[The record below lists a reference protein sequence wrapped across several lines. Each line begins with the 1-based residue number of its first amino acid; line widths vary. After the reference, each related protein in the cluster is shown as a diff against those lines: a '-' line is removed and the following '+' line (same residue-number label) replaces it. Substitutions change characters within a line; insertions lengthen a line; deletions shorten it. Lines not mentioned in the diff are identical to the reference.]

1 MRAQTRTAL
10 VLALLAALGASCKV
24 KGERK
29 PHAQV
34 GASAQALR
42 EAFNADVGKVR
53 LIVLVAPT

>member
-1 MRAQTRTAL
+1 MRAQTRTGL
-10 VLALLAALGASCKV
+10 VLVVLAALGASCKV

-29 PHAQV
+29 PYAQV
-34 GASAQALR
+34 GANAQALR